1 MKPITV
7 PQTMDCTALVRWSF
21 SACTSLV
28 VMTGRT
34 MNLTPS
40 RKVMNTE
47 KFPMAV
53 LGTSEATQLPI
64 RVKISTVHSMM
75 RPFLMSRFL
84 FFP

>member
-1 MKPITV
+1 
-7 PQTMDCTALVRWSF
+7 
-21 SACTSLV
+21 
-28 VMTGRT
+28 
-34 MNLTPS
+34 
-40 RKVMNTE
+40 MNTE